1 MISLYKPRSK
11 KRRNTCL
18 QKEKLYTKIGPEDNN
33 SLAVWDIEV
42 ELQRLLQEYCENKT
56 RILRTSRRSHI
67 PPSMM
72 NKGYEVSAAPKKYT
86 SSHQENIGIQL
97 PQKTF
102 TFKYTI

>member
-56 RILRTSRRSHI
+56 RILRMSERSYT
-67 PPSMM
+67 PPSII
-72 NKGYEVSAAPKKYT
+72 NKGYKALAAPGKYT
-86 SSHQENIGIQL
+86 SS
-97 PQKTF
+97 
-102 TFKYTI
+102 Y